1 MKIRRAKIEDLDI
14 LAEIEAL
21 SYPKAEGASKESIK
35 GRLEHFPDYF
45 WILEKDDKEVV
56 SFING
61 MLTDRENLTDDM
73 YDYPEIHEKGGD
85 WLMIFS
91 VVTAPA
97 YRGNGY
103 AGFLMKQVIEDLK
116 AEKRKG
122 IVLTCKEKL
131 LGFYSQFGF
140 VNEGISTSTHGDA
153 VWYQMRMVL

>member
-1 MKIRRAKIEDLDI
+1 MKIRHAKIEDLDI

-35 GRLEHFPDYF
+35 GRLEYFSDCF
-45 WILEKDDKEVV
+45 WILENDDKEVV

-73 YDYPEIHEKGGD
+73 YDQPETHEKDGD

-97 YRGNGY
+97 YRGNGH

-140 VNEGISTSTHGDA
+140 VDEGISTSTHGDA